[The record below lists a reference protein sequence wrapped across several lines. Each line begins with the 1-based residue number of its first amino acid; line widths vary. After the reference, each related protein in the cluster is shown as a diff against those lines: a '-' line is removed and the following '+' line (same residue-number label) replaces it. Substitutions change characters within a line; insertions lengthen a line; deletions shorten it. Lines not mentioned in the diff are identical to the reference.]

1 MIKMLKALAVIL
13 AALLVLSPI
22 AASDLLVFSNTDLR
36 DDNVAPGA
44 KLEVE
49 FDLENSAAKD
59 YKDVVVTAQIEGK
72 DDTKVTKDFG
82 TIAGGSVREGR
93 KMTVQ
98 VPDDLKDGSYN
109 VLLKAK
115 GKLLGTGTKTAQA
128 EIPFTVE
135 QEDYSAYVD
144 EVTLSSEKPI
154 AGTSVD
160 VAVKLINNGKNDL
173 EDLKLTVE
181 VPEIRAKQSIRI
193 PSIEQD
199 NEKLIYLTLDIP
211 EDASSG
217 IYTLKVTASNS
228 EASASYAQNIEVTKV
243 APRVVE
249 AKDKVTP
256 TTVSMPSIKQG
267 QGAVVSLEVTNNQDT
282 AKTYSVV
289 LGGVADWTTSARVDP
304 ETVTLGA
311 GDSKTVQVYVLP
323 KEAGDR
329 SFTLYVKS
337 GAELVSAVQVNVKVA
352 ATQAPAVTAGMPKID
367 ASWLFA
373 GLVLLAAIV
382 AGVWLYRK
390 GNGDQK
396 KLSGSVYY

>member
-22 AASDLLVFSNTDLR
+22 AASDALVFRNTDLK

-44 KLEVE
+44 KLEIE
-49 FDLENSAAKD
+49 FDLENTAAKD

-82 TIAGGSVREGR
+82 TIAGGSVRESR
-93 KMTVQ
+93 KITVQ

-115 GKLLGTGTKTAQA
+115 GKLSGTGTRTAQA

-144 EVTLSSEKPI
+144 EVTLSSEKLI

-181 VPEIRAKQSIRI
+181 VPEVYAKQSIRI
-193 PSIEQD
+193 QSIEQD
-199 NEKLIYLTLDIP
+199 NEKLIYLTLNIP

-217 IYTLKVTASNS
+217 IYTLKVTAVNA
-228 EASASYAQNIEVTKV
+228 EASALYTQNIEVTKV
-243 APRVVE
+243 APKVVE
-249 AKDKVTP
+249 NKDKVTP

-267 QGAVVSLEVTNNQDT
+267 QGAVVSLEVTNNGD
-282 AKTYSVV
+282 ARKTYSVV
-289 LGGVADWTTSARVDP
+289 LGGVADWTSSARGEP
-304 ETVTLGA
+304 EAVALNA

-329 SFTLYVKS
+329 SFTLYVKD

-352 ATQAPAVTAGMPKID
+352 ASQASAGTVATPQIN
-367 ASWLFA
+367 ASWMFA
-373 GLVLLAAIV
+373 GLVLLVAVV
-382 AGVWLYRK
+382 AGVLLYRK
-390 GNGDQK
+390 ENGGQK
-396 KLSGSVYY
+396 KQSSSVYY